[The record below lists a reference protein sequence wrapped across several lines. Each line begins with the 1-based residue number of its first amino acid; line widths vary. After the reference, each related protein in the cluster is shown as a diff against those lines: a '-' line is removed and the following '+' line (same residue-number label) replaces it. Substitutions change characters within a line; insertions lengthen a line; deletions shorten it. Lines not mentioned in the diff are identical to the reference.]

1 MGRRR
6 RRRPPQ
12 SWARLESSLH
22 PGQAVGLDVAT
33 LRAGLSALERRR
45 SEAVAGYR
53 EALRGWRGLGL
64 AFDEAMAAL
73 DMALL
78 LAPTEREMAE
88 AAARDRVGPRDPGPA
103 QGDAA
108 AGQAGCREGGRPLLS
123 DASSAS
129 GSTAPGSTAPVGAP
143 AEVVADR

>member
-1 MGRRR
+1 M
-6 RRRPPQ
+6 
-12 SWARLESSLH
+12 
-22 PGQAVGLDVAT
+22 GLDVAT
-33 LRAGLSALERRR
+33 LRAGLAALEGRR
-45 SEAVAGYR
+45 SEAIAGYR

-73 DMALL
+73 DMAIL

-88 AAARDRVGPRDPGPA
+88 AAAAIESARETLARLGATPLLARL
-103 QGDAA
+103 DAVMA
-108 AGQAGCREGGRPLLS
+108 AGHSSPTPVS
-123 DASSAS
+123 SSAS